1 MQLLNS
7 LINRSIRSTLF
18 MGVLAFHGLVVF
30 PVVLGAVRDGEKM
43 AESLPPAE
51 RSGVV
56 GRTLSAVRD
65 NYVFPERT
73 PRIEADVHRRNAAGE
88 YDAAESGH
96 ELARSISED
105 MQVAADDN
113 ALLLEYLAL
122 PVLGETPPGTVRDV
136 EPLEAWPQSWITRV
150 RRSWDSGGVWN
161 VKVLDGNVG
170 FLQIHKFDH
179 FYNARG
185 KYAEAMDKLKDT
197 RAVIIDLRQNAG
209 GWPEAVNTFATYFFD
224 QRVHLDDIYYR
235 KQDLTV
241 QNWTDAE
248 PLGPRYGA
256 KRPVYIL
263 TSPNTHGAAESF
275 AYSMQKM
282 GRATV
287 IGRATR
293 GSAHLSDR
301 FPLSEH
307 FQAWVPVARAVN
319 ATTGGNWQS
328 SGVKPDVEAIRKD
341 AMEIARRMAMET
353 AGMAL
358 AR

>member
-1 MQLLNS
+1 MPPLTHLFD
-7 LINRSIRSTLF
+7 RTVRSTIF
-18 MGVLAFHGLVVF
+18 MGMFALHALVVF
-30 PVVLGAVRDGEKM
+30 PVVLTAVRNGENM
-43 AESLPPAE
+43 STPIPLAE
-51 RSGVV
+51 RGGLVN
-56 GRTLSAVRD
+56 RTLFAVRD
-65 NYVFPERT
+65 NYVFPEQV
-73 PRIEADVHRRNAAGE
+73 PKIEATVRRR
-88 YDAAESGH
+88 DASGVYSELDNGH
-96 ELARSISED
+96 DLARSISED

-113 ALLLEYLAL
+113 ELLLEYLAL
-122 PVLGETPPGTVRDV
+122 PVNGETPPGTVRDV
-136 EPLEAWPQSWITRV
+136 EPVESWP
-150 RRSWDSGGVWN
+150 RSWVSSARRAMDSGGVWN

-185 KYAEAMDKLKDT
+185 KYASAMEQLKGT
-197 RAVIIDLRQNAG
+197 RAIIIDLRQNTG

-235 KQDLTV
+235 KQNLTV

-263 TSPNTHGAAESF
+263 TTRNTHGAAEAF

-287 IGRATR
+287 VGQATM
-293 GSAHLSDR
+293 GSAHLADR

-319 ATTGGNWQS
+319 ASTGTNWQS
-328 SGVKPDVEAIRKD
+328 SGVKPDVESIRND
-341 AMEIARRMAMET
+341 AMEIARK
-353 AGMAL
+353 L
-358 AR
+358 AVR